1 MVVQWVPTK
10 MDLTKLTYIRPTKSL
25 TDTKMGTSFLITD
38 LLASD
43 DRSETQSTT
52 SPSTVDVT
60 TSESCSGITTSFRSP
75 TEPFLTKNRQ
85 STFSTPE
92 LSQVISHLSSYLT
105 RHGCIGE
112 SNTDSLNMKELWCGL
127 LAADAVAQARPIST
141 PYTST
146 LNRLTVNVPRIPH
159 QSTHNISNLHR
170 SLNKVFELAYNLGDS
185 VGQHKADRTDFDSS
199 EIVRLLNQA
208 LLCSTGQPNDWMS
221 STPYSPP
228 TNPSWSRG
236 DEERNTNAN
245 GLDACQSSECNAN
258 SALDALIHM
267 TSASMQRLNRK
278 DTHPVGTAT
287 NLDVACLV
295 RGTRASKRRKTRTTF
310 SNSQLSELEHN
321 FNRQKYLTPSDRD
334 RIAKH
339 LGLSNTQVITW
350 FQNRRA
356 KLKREA
362 EELERD
368 ILAARQQEQQK
379 VLGRSTKNL
388 SDDWRSQPD
397 SPFEREST
405 RARPRERSGS
415 VEEHLLREDWDEH
428 TANAVAN
435 VSFDKSEKHEVIRQ
449 SVQSI
454 ERNLN
459 RLLKVKKSASETVWS
474 PADELEVHKS

>member
-10 MDLTKLTYIRPTKSL
+10 TDLTKLTYIRPTKSF

-43 DRSETQSTT
+43 DRSETRST
-52 SPSTVDVT
+52 SPSTADVI
-60 TSESCSGITTSFRSP
+60 TSESCSGISTSFRSP
-75 TEPFLTKNRQ
+75 TEPFLTQNRQ

-105 RHGCIGE
+105 RHSYIGE

-127 LAADAVAQARPIST
+127 IATDTVAQARPISI
-141 PYTST
+141 PYTTT
-146 LNRLTVNVPRIPH
+146 LNRLTVSVPRMPH
-159 QSTHNISNLHR
+159 QSTHNIASLHR
-170 SLNKVFELAYNLGDS
+170 SLNKIFELAYNLSDS
-185 VGQHKADRTDFDSS
+185 VGQHKADRADFSSS
-199 EIVRLLNQA
+199 EMMRLLNQA
-208 LLCSTGQPNDWMS
+208 LVCSVGQPNDWMS
-221 STPYSPP
+221 LTPYSSSI
-228 TNPSWSRG
+228 NPIWSRG
-236 DEERNTNAN
+236 DEEHNTNTN
-245 GLDACQSSECNAN
+245 GLDACQSNECNTN

-278 DTHPVGTAT
+278 DNHPVGTAT
-287 NLDVACLV
+287 NVDVVSLV

-321 FNRQKYLTPSDRD
+321 FNRQKYLTPADRD

-379 VLGRSTKNL
+379 VLGRSAKNL
-388 SDDWRSQPD
+388 SDDWRTQRD
-397 SPFEREST
+397 SPVEREST
-405 RARPRERSGS
+405 RVRPQERSGS
-415 VEEHLLREDWDEH
+415 VEEQLLREDWDEH

-435 VSFDKSEKHEVIRQ
+435 VSVDKGEKHEVIKQ
-449 SVQSI
+449 SVQSN